1 MPRKSFCK
9 QVLISLI
16 SFMLIFSFIF
26 VDLSVCVNADSQSR
40 TKNWIALGAEK
51 STVSSLGTDEFSYD
65 EMRIIGIF
73 LSNYYIPWSTQI
85 NNKNDSSADDKT
97 KENMITALTDSL
109 NFDQSVAE
117 GLVNA
122 VYSMSE
128 SSAKELYIDFGDKTA
143 KCSYANLITSFFA
156 TNAGNDGTDVKVY
169 WKDDS
174 DSKHVVFSCTTGDTD
189 DPCYYV
195 LASILSQLNLTSGYG
210 SAFLGTSADSE
221 KSGKLTKEDVNT
233 WTSKFADTSEM
244 LTSCALG
251 QQMYVDCFGN
261 LICDNGQGRAFVIV
275 PACMNPYSFI
285 KDGVS
290 AGEAVPVNNLY
301 FMSLNSKGNLVE
313 SGTDKTL
320 NSLTLKGIT
329 FRSNTKYYTV
339 SRGTKTKD
347 FDTSPIPLNGGEGGA
362 LVNDLKNAYTASG
375 SDTGYKLFDEGLFTS
390 GDTSVYLYGG
400 NNPRSVDTYENAPV
414 IQDWILFDG
423 IGGFGSEYTD
433 TMSRNENGIF
443 GENWGSLRSPISQS
457 FSSGVDKDNAFN
469 IMTDE
474 NSKCYL
480 AGIFCSYVFAYFRS
494 DGTQL
499 SAGTSTE
506 SVEEVSSTESSDSV
520 LSDDLSGDLSGI
532 GSTLADA
539 TSSVQNGDS
548 TGSTSV
554 SESNDKVAY
563 KINLADLPSGGTG
576 NFSISIS
583 DSQMD
588 TQLKSFMYYIL
599 HPTDGVAYIK
609 QWFGKLT
616 SSFLLKTHEDIV
628 GNTSTNNTTGG
639 TKYLGFSGYVT
650 VPNLHDLSWTQW
662 LLDKYDSFFIYFVIF
677 MSLVLIGYIFLGS
690 LTFQKGIMSLVVFA
704 ICAYLPPTLINT
716 TVDYSNKVCD
726 LIYGSKFTYW
736 ALVQHELYVDEIN
749 AAVSQASNGSYNDFL
764 LAQFNSQSDYTSNSS
779 TSVALKWSSPKK
791 DNYLVNFQ
799 KEMEEFSGSNRLM
812 NVISGLVSQRVSG
825 ESYLGG
831 DNDMYLYRSY
841 TDLSTYASSSYN
853 WLKSTNNASTVAL
866 TSTLTGVVTDSD
878 VDLGNELTSSNYL
891 GNSNKEYSLQYA
903 IDYGFNYSTQGN
915 YYDAQDN
922 YRIIAPLMSTSVSS
936 SIKNGLDNISLSNTS
951 SVGITQNKF
960 NITVFNLN
968 NKDSSVTN
976 DKYGTFVFGEY
987 SESPFYYFSFNLN
1000 DQIRYNEG
1008 TSFTNEDGYT
1018 YKNLFLQ
1025 GDGDYFYN
1033 NDDSLKGS
1041 AGYGEIRDYM
1051 DMRSLFY
1058 CIIPYLKEAN
1068 DVVRQFDEEYGLW
1081 LYDGVD
1087 VDTTSDSSELIPP
1100 TSDTDSELYYKWW
1113 HNVTVCQLYNMYS
1126 SWVDTMYD
1134 CNYAKPEKITV
1145 HGEKFLVE
1153 DPLDPYTYYETDG
1166 NGNISAGRYMVFSE
1180 SEMQYYGL
1188 TYSDLTAVEKK
1199 IINVQKNS
1207 YEDLLELMDYYSFDD
1222 EVLNTASAMIETF
1235 NFNKEFSQSSLLG
1248 SDYTLYPQNY
1258 ELKNFT
1264 YDAYL
1269 RLILVNATGESLQS
1283 TDDTGKSVNLY
1294 QTILEN
1300 TSFVTGVL
1308 MIGLDV
1314 IATYVI
1320 PALKLFFLLAVF
1332 ALSIFVIISAILNI
1346 QLNIASVMSDS
1357 LIKPLLQFFLTSIG
1371 MAFAV
1376 SLFMSDGNTSVTGR
1390 GGYTISLG
1398 DPTMTIIVMLIIN
1411 VVVVVL
1417 YWKICKKTFQN
1428 CKKYAEAVLTSIAG
1442 TATGVLGKVTGVA
1455 MAGALAAKA
1464 LPSNIRNSYNRGLQ
1478 NKANREIANGGIGSG
1493 SGMTKKQAKN
1503 IDKAN
1508 KADAKEVKAKNNKSK
1523 YNERIER
1530 GKDKAT
1536 EKFCKVDDARTALLN
1551 GRSTSDL
1558 SSKELKK
1565 LNRLNKKAGKCVSNL
1580 DNFDK
1585 KQSKKNSKFDS
1596 KIKSK
1601 QMKAS
1606 EKNARA
1612 GRKDKSTKKK

>member
-143 KCSYANLITSFFA
+143 KCSYANLISAFFSDEHEKG
-156 TNAGNDGTDVKVY
+156 TNINVY
-169 WKDDS
+169 WNDDNGTA
-174 DSKHVVFSCTTGDTD
+174 HTVFSGKNEENS
-189 DPCYYV
+189 PCFYV
-195 LASILSQLNLTSGYG
+195 LSSIMSQLNTKSGYG
-210 SAFLGTSADSE
+210 TAFLGTSEDFES
-221 KSGKLTKEDVNT
+221 SGKLTSEDVNT
-233 WTSKFADTSEM
+233 WMAQFAANNEA

-261 LICDNGQGRAFVIV
+261 IICDNGQGRAFIVV
-275 PACMNPYSFI
+275 PACMNPYTFI
-285 KDGVS
+285 KDGAS

-301 FMSLNSKGNLVE
+301 FMKLNGNGELVSSTPTSVDNLDLSPIEWRGSIE
-313 SGTDKTL
+313 SYRIGRGSSTWSFNTSIVPISWGNEGINLLTDMLNVYTESDYALFSFGHFSPNTTDKKIYL
-320 NSLTLKGIT
+320 WG
-329 FRSNTKYYTV
+329 
-339 SRGTKTKD
+339 GG
-347 FDTSPIPLNGGEGGA
+347 SPIIMEESYN
-362 LVNDLKNAYTASG
+362 S
-375 SDTGYKLFDEGLFTS
+375 S
-390 GDTSVYLYGG
+390 
-400 NNPRSVDTYENAPV
+400 V
-414 IQDWILFDG
+414 IQDWILFNS
-423 IGGFGSEYTD
+423 IGGFSSENTD
-433 TMSRNENGIF
+433 TDVMKANDFGIF
-443 GENWGSLRSPISQS
+443 GKNWGSLRSPVSQS
-457 FSSGVDKDNAFN
+457 FSTGADKDNAFN
-469 IMTDE
+469 MLTDE

-506 SVEEVSSTESSDSV
+506 SVEEASSTESSDSV

-532 GSTLADA
+532 GSALADA
-539 TSSVQNGDS
+539 TSNVQNGDYI
-548 TGSTSV
+548 GSTSV

-749 AAVSQASNGSYNDFL
+749 AAVSQASNDSYNDFL

-791 DNYLVNFQ
+791 DNYLVNYQ
-799 KEMEEFSGSNRLM
+799 KEMNELSGSNRLM

-960 NITVFNLN
+960 NITVSNLN

-1087 VDTTSDSSELIPP
+1087 VDTTSDSSELTPP
-1100 TSDTDSELYYKWW
+1100 TFDTDSELYYKWW

-1145 HGEKFLVE
+1145 HGEKFLVK
-1153 DPLDPYTYYETDG
+1153 DPLDPYTYYETDA

-1248 SDYTLYPQNY
+1248 TDYTLYPQNY

-1300 TSFVTGVL
+1300 TSFITGVL

-1314 IATYVI
+1314 IATYAI

-1398 DPTMTIIVMLIIN
+1398 DPTMTIIVMLVIN

-1442 TATGVLGKVTGVA
+1442 TATGVLSKVTGVA
-1455 MAGALAAKA
+1455 MAGTLAAKA
-1464 LPSNIRNSYNRGLQ
+1464 LPSNISNGINRRLQ

-1508 KADAKEVKAKNNKSK
+1508 KADAKAVKAQNRKDNINSIINKGMENVDSREKLSKNENKQLGKKAKAGDEKAKIRLENNKKEIDKLKKKKSRIGKVGGTLDSISSFSVKRKNQKAEVKS
-1523 YNERIER
+1523 
-1530 GKDKAT
+1530 
-1536 EKFCKVDDARTALLN
+1536 
-1551 GRSTSDL
+1551 
-1558 SSKELKK
+1558 
-1565 LNRLNKKAGKCVSNL
+1565 
-1580 DNFDK
+1580 
-1585 KQSKKNSKFDS
+1585 
-1596 KIKSK
+1596 
-1601 QMKAS
+1601 
-1606 EKNARA
+1606 ARA
-1612 GRKDKSTKKK
+1612 GRGDKSTRKK